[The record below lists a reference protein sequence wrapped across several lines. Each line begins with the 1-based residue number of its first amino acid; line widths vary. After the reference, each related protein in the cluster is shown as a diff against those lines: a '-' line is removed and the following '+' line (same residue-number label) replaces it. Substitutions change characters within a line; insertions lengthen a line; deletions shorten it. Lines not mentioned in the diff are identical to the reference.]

1 MASARKLQ
9 IKDNS
14 EEFAEE
20 AWISVRST
28 PFLYQHLEV
37 P

>member
-14 EEFAEE
+14 KEFAEE
-20 AWISVRST
+20 VWISVGST
-28 PFLYQHLEV
+28 PFLYQHFEG